1 MRLKI
6 VSSQTSTHIELNRAE
21 GDLEFPFRDL
31 AANVIRTVRGAG
43 RPEDLVAQMSACLE
57 AAEAYRKLT
66 GHYPKA
72 KIYRRFL
79 NLAEF
84 AFDPT
89 KWADDREKEAINQLA
104 MSGYPVRIEAEGMIH
119 RGAMQVAAS
128 RLLGQHT
135 QEVLGDHELYMGVHL
150 LKDSLAVQNV
160 YWRRRMANEKPVPDV
175 DADASAQP
183 AIRGERAS
191 AKPTV
196 PA

>member
-1 MRLKI
+1 MALKV
-6 VSSQTSTHIELNRAE
+6 VSSQTSTQIERNRAE
-21 GDLEFPFRDL
+21 GDLEFPFRNL
-31 AANVIRTVRGAG
+31 AAHVRGAG
-43 RPEDLVAQMSACLE
+43 RPEDMIAQMLACLD

-89 KWADDREKEAINQLA
+89 KWADDREKEAIKQLA
-104 MSGYPVRIEAEGMIH
+104 MSGYPEKIEAEKMIH
-119 RGAMQVAAS
+119 RGSLQVAAS

-150 LKDSLAVQNV
+150 LKDSLAVQKI
-160 YWRRRMANEKPVPDV
+160 YWRRRMASDKANPPLDEAPAAVPDL
-175 DADASAQP
+175 
-183 AIRGERAS
+183 
-191 AKPTV
+191 
-196 PA
+196 